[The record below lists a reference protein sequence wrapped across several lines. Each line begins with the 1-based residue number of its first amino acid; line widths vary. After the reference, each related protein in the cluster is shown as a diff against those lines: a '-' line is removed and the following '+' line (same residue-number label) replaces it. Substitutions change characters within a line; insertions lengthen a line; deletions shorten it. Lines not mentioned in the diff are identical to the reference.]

1 MKFKIKKFWLQTDL
15 KSESVEGKIT
25 DKLDVYLFA
34 SSLLIVIIGLLSI
47 YSSTLNISTLHVNF
61 YKQLTFAIIGLF
73 VGLIIYYLPLKIF
86 NLVAFPF
93 YIFSI
98 VLLVLV
104 LFLGKKVS
112 GNQAWINIGFFS
124 LQPSE
129 ISKFAVILA
138 LSNIYARRNFNINS
152 VKGFL
157 IVTSLVLLPTALIVL
172 QKDIGTALVF
182 FSILIFGL
190 FWNGLS
196 GFSVFVLISPII
208 VGISSILGIIP
219 LIISLVFVIA
229 GLFYFKRELFLSIG
243 ILALNISAAVL
254 VELSFH
260 ILSPHQINR
269 IKNFLDPNFD
279 PLGSGYNALQAK
291 VAIGS
296 GGLFGKGFLAGSQ
309 TQLKFIPAQWTDF
322 IFCVV
327 GEEFGFV
334 GAIFVLLLYF
344 IVISRLL
351 YIAKSTDS
359 IFRSSVVIM
368 TVSVLLTH
376 IFINVGMTIGLVPV
390 IGIPLPLMSYGG
402 SALVTNMSMIATA
415 LNFYRHRT
423 SLA

>member
-1 MKFKIKKFWLQTDL
+1 MKIFWSPAKI
-15 KSESVEGKIT
+15 KSESVEAKLT
-25 DKLDVYLFA
+25 DKIDIYLLL
-34 SSLLIVIIGLLSI
+34 SSLLIVASGLLSI

-61 YKQLTFAIIGLF
+61 YKQLSFALIGLI
-73 VGLIIYYLPLKIF
+73 VAIVIYNLPLKVF
-86 NLVAFPF
+86 NLVALPF
-93 YIFSI
+93 YAFSI
-98 VLLVLV
+98 LLLIVV

-112 GNQAWINIGFFS
+112 GNQAWLNIGFFS

-138 LSNIYARRNFNINS
+138 LANIYSRKNFNVNS
-152 VKGFL
+152 IKGFL
-157 IVTSLVLLPTALIVL
+157 LVALIVGVPTILIVL
-172 QKDIGTALVF
+172 QKDMGTALVF
-182 FSILIFGL
+182 FSIFIFGL

-196 GFSVFVLISPII
+196 AFSVFVLVSPIFVAI
-208 VGISSILGIIP
+208 GSMMGFIP
-219 LIISLVFVIA
+219 LIISLLLVILI
-229 GLFYFKRELFLSIG
+229 LFYFKRELFLSLG
-243 ILALNISAAVL
+243 IFALNLSAAVL

-260 ILSPHQINR
+260 LLSPHQINR

-291 VAIGS
+291 VAVGS
-296 GGLFGKGFLAGSQ
+296 GGFWGKGFLAGSQ

-334 GAIFVLLLYF
+334 GAIFILTLFF
-344 IVISRLL
+344 IVITRML
-351 YIAKSTDS
+351 YIAKTSDS
-359 IFRSSVVIM
+359 IFRSSVMIM
-368 TVSVLLTH
+368 TVSVFLTH

>member
-1 MKFKIKKFWLQTDL
+1 MKKFLRQT
-15 KSESVEGKIT
+15 KINSEKVEGKLT
-25 DKLDVYLFA
+25 DKLDLYLLL
-34 SSLLIVIIGLLSI
+34 STLLIVIIGLMSI
-47 YSSTLNISTLHVNF
+47 YSSTLNIPSLHVNF
-61 YKQLTFAIIGLF
+61 YKQLVFAL
-73 VGLIIYYLPLKIF
+73 VGVIASLIIYYLPLKIF
-86 NLVAFPF
+86 SLVSLPF

-98 VLLVLV
+98 LLLIIV
-104 LFLGKKVS
+104 LFLGKQVS

-129 ISKFAVILA
+129 ISKFAVILL
-138 LSNIYARRNFNINS
+138 LSNIYSKRNFNINS
-152 VKGFL
+152 IKGFL
-157 IVTSLVLLPTALIVL
+157 TVAVIITIPALLIIL
-172 QKDIGTALVF
+172 QKDLGTAIVF
-182 FSILIFGL
+182 FSIFIFGL

-208 VGISSILGIIP
+208 VGAASLLGFIP
-219 LIISLVFVIA
+219 LLISLIVVVMA
-229 GLFYFKRELFLSIG
+229 LFYFKRELFLSLG
-243 ILALNISAAVL
+243 IVALNLSAAVL
-254 VELSFH
+254 IELSFY

-269 IKNFLDPNFD
+269 IKNFLDPDFD

-291 VAIGS
+291 VAVGS

-327 GEEFGFV
+327 GEEFGFI
-334 GAIFVLLLYF
+334 GSIIVLILYF
-344 IVISRLL
+344 ILISRLL
-351 YIAKSTDS
+351 YIARTTDS
-359 IFRSSVVIM
+359 IFRSSVMIM
-368 TVSVLLTH
+368 IVSVFLTH

-402 SALVTNMSMIATA
+402 SALVTNMMMIATA

>member
-1 MKFKIKKFWLQTDL
+1 MKKFWLPTKIKL
-15 KSESVEGKIT
+15 ESVEGKFT
-25 DKLDVYLFA
+25 DRVDIYLLF
-34 SSLLIVIIGLLSI
+34 SSLVIVVFGLLSI
-47 YSSTLNISTLHVNF
+47 YSSTSSISTLHINF
-61 YKQLTFAIIGLF
+61 YKQLLFALIGVIVAII
-73 VGLIIYYLPLKIF
+73 IYNLPLKVF
-86 NLVAFPF
+86 NLVAIPF
-93 YIFSI
+93 YVFSI
-98 VLLVLV
+98 LLLVVV

-112 GNQAWINIGFFS
+112 GNQAWLNIGFLS

-138 LSNIYARRNFNINS
+138 LSNIYSRKNFNVNS

-157 IVTSLVLLPTALIVL
+157 IVAAIVAVPTFLIIL
-172 QKDIGTALVF
+172 QKDMGTALVF
-182 FSILIFGL
+182 FSIFIFGL

-196 GFSVFVLISPII
+196 GFSVFVLVSPIF
-208 VGISSILGIIP
+208 VAISSLMGFIP
-219 LIISLVFVIA
+219 LIVSLLLVILI
-229 GLFYFKRELFLSIG
+229 LFYFKRELFLSVG
-243 ILALNISAAVL
+243 IFALNLSAAVL

-260 ILSPHQINR
+260 LLSPHQINR

-291 VAIGS
+291 VAVGS

-327 GEEFGFV
+327 GEEFGFI
-334 GAIFVLLLYF
+334 GSVLILSLYF
-344 IVISRLL
+344 VVISRML
-351 YIAKSTDS
+351 YIAKTSDS
-359 IFRSSVVIM
+359 IFRSSVMIM
-368 TVSVLLTH
+368 TVSVFLTH

>member
-1 MKFKIKKFWLQTDL
+1 MKKFWLPT
-15 KSESVEGKIT
+15 KINSESVEGKFT
-25 DKLDVYLFA
+25 DRVDVYLFI
-34 SSLLIVIIGLLSI
+34 SSLLIVVIGLLSI
-47 YSSTLNISTLHVNF
+47 YSSTSSISTLHINF
-61 YKQLTFAIIGLF
+61 YKQLSFAFIGLIAAII
-73 VGLIIYYLPLKIF
+73 IYNLPLKVF
-86 NLVAFPF
+86 NLVAIPF
-93 YIFSI
+93 YLFSI
-98 VLLVLV
+98 LLLILV

-112 GNQAWINIGFFS
+112 GNQAWLNIGFFS

-138 LSNIYARRNFNINS
+138 LANIYSRRNFDVNTI
-152 VKGFL
+152 KGFL
-157 IVTSLVLLPTALIVL
+157 IVAGIVAVPSFLIIL
-172 QKDIGTALVF
+172 QKDMGTALVF
-182 FSILIFGL
+182 FSIFIFGL

-196 GFSVFVLISPII
+196 GFSVFVLVSPIF
-208 VGISSILGIIP
+208 VAISSLMGFVP
-219 LIISLVFVIA
+219 LIISLLLVILI
-229 GLFYFKRELFLSIG
+229 LFYFKRELFLSVG
-243 ILALNISAAVL
+243 IFALNLSAAVL

-260 ILSPHQINR
+260 LLSPHQINR

-291 VAIGS
+291 VAVGS

-334 GAIFVLLLYF
+334 GSIFVLLLYF
-344 IVISRLL
+344 VIISRML
-351 YIAKSTDS
+351 YIAKTSDS
-359 IFRSSVVIM
+359 VFRSSVMIM
-368 TVSVLLTH
+368 TVSVFLTH

>member
-1 MKFKIKKFWLQTDL
+1 MKIFWSPAKI
-15 KSESVEGKIT
+15 KSESVEAKFT
-25 DKLDVYLFA
+25 DKIDIYLLL
-34 SSLLIVIIGLLSI
+34 SSLLIVASGLLSI

-61 YKQLTFAIIGLF
+61 YKQLSFALIGLI
-73 VGLIIYYLPLKIF
+73 VAIVIYNLPLKVF
-86 NLVAFPF
+86 NLVALPF
-93 YIFSI
+93 YAFSI
-98 VLLVLV
+98 LLLIVV

-112 GNQAWINIGFFS
+112 GNQAWLNIGFFS

-138 LSNIYARRNFNINS
+138 LANIYSRKNFNVNS
-152 VKGFL
+152 IKGFL
-157 IVTSLVLLPTALIVL
+157 LVALIVGVPTILIVL
-172 QKDIGTALVF
+172 QKDMGTALVF
-182 FSILIFGL
+182 FSIFIFGL

-196 GFSVFVLISPII
+196 AFSVFVLVSPIFVAI
-208 VGISSILGIIP
+208 GSMMGFIP
-219 LIISLVFVIA
+219 LLISLMLVILI
-229 GLFYFKRELFLSIG
+229 LFYFKRELFLSLG
-243 ILALNISAAVL
+243 IFALNLSAAVL

-260 ILSPHQINR
+260 LLSPHQINR

-291 VAIGS
+291 VAVGS
-296 GGLFGKGFLAGSQ
+296 GGFWGKGFLAGSQ

-334 GAIFVLLLYF
+334 GAIFILTLFF
-344 IVISRLL
+344 IVITRML
-351 YIAKSTDS
+351 YIAKTSDS
-359 IFRSSVVIM
+359 IFRSSVMIM
-368 TVSVLLTH
+368 TVSVFLTH

>member
-1 MKFKIKKFWLQTDL
+1 MFWSPAKI
-15 KSESVEGKIT
+15 KSESVEAKLT
-25 DKLDVYLFA
+25 DKIDVYLLL
-34 SSLLIVIIGLLSI
+34 SSLLIVASGLLSI

-61 YKQLTFAIIGLF
+61 YKQLSFALIGLI
-73 VGLIIYYLPLKIF
+73 VAIVIYNLPLKVF
-86 NLVAFPF
+86 NLVALPF
-93 YIFSI
+93 YAFSI
-98 VLLVLV
+98 LLLIVV

-112 GNQAWINIGFFS
+112 GNQAWLNIGFFS

-138 LSNIYARRNFNINS
+138 LANIYSRKNFNVNS
-152 VKGFL
+152 IKGFL
-157 IVTSLVLLPTALIVL
+157 LVALIVGVPTILIVL
-172 QKDIGTALVF
+172 QKDMGTALVF
-182 FSILIFGL
+182 FSIFIFGL

-196 GFSVFVLISPII
+196 AFSVFVLVSPIFVAI
-208 VGISSILGIIP
+208 GSMMGFIP
-219 LIISLVFVIA
+219 LIISLLLVILI
-229 GLFYFKRELFLSIG
+229 LFYFKRELFLSLG
-243 ILALNISAAVL
+243 IFALNLSAAVL

-260 ILSPHQINR
+260 LLSPHQINR

-291 VAIGS
+291 VAVGS
-296 GGLFGKGFLAGSQ
+296 GGFWGKGFLAGSQ

-334 GAIFVLLLYF
+334 GAIFILTLFF
-344 IVISRLL
+344 IVITRML
-351 YIAKSTDS
+351 YIAKTSDS
-359 IFRSSVVIM
+359 IFRSSVMIM
-368 TVSVLLTH
+368 TVSVFLTH

>member
-1 MKFKIKKFWLQTDL
+1 MKMFWSPAKI
-15 KSESVEGKIT
+15 KSESVEAKLT
-25 DKLDVYLFA
+25 DKIDVYLLL
-34 SSLLIVIIGLLSI
+34 SSLLIVASGLLSI

-61 YKQLTFAIIGLF
+61 YKQLSFALIGLI
-73 VGLIIYYLPLKIF
+73 VAIVIYNLPLKVF
-86 NLVAFPF
+86 NLVALPF
-93 YIFSI
+93 YAFSI
-98 VLLVLV
+98 LLLIVV

-112 GNQAWINIGFFS
+112 GNQAWLNIGFFS

-138 LSNIYARRNFNINS
+138 LANIYSRKNFNVNS
-152 VKGFL
+152 IKGFL
-157 IVTSLVLLPTALIVL
+157 LVALIVGVPTILIVL
-172 QKDIGTALVF
+172 QKDMGTALVF
-182 FSILIFGL
+182 FSIFIFGL

-196 GFSVFVLISPII
+196 AFSVFVLVSPIFVAI
-208 VGISSILGIIP
+208 GSMMGFIP
-219 LIISLVFVIA
+219 LIISLLLVILI
-229 GLFYFKRELFLSIG
+229 LFYFKRELFLSLG
-243 ILALNISAAVL
+243 IFALNLSAAVL

-260 ILSPHQINR
+260 LLSPHQINR

-291 VAIGS
+291 VAVGS
-296 GGLFGKGFLAGSQ
+296 GGFWGKGFLAGSQ

-334 GAIFVLLLYF
+334 GAIFILTLFF
-344 IVISRLL
+344 IVITRML
-351 YIAKSTDS
+351 YIAKTSDS
-359 IFRSSVVIM
+359 IFRSSVMIM
-368 TVSVLLTH
+368 TVSVFLTH